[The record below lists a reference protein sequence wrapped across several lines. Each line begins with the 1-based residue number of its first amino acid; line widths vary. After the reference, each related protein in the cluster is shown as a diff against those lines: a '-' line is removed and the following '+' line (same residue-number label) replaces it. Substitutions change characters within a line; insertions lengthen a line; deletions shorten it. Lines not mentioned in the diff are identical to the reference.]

1 MKTIGLIGGM
11 SWESTASYYRI
22 LNEEVRRRLGGFSS
36 AKCILYSVDFA
47 EIEKQQR
54 SGEWEAGGYALNM
67 AAKSLEAAGAD
78 FFIVCTNTM
87 HKVADIITRDI
98 PIPFLHIADM
108 TADAVIERNIHSV
121 GLLGTKYT
129 MSEDFYTS
137 RLVDRG
143 LTVSVP
149 SEADQ
154 DMVNTIIYDE
164 LCGGV
169 IKDSSREE
177 FRRIIASL
185 IDTGIQGVILGC
197 TEIGLLIS
205 PEDVTI
211 PVFDTA
217 EIHALRTVSYA
228 LGDTY

>member
-1 MKTIGLIGGM
+1 MMKTIGLIGGM

-22 LNEEVRRRLGGFSS
+22 LNEEIRRRLGGFSS
-36 AKCILYSVDFA
+36 AKCILYSIDFE

-54 SGEWEAGGYALNM
+54 SGRWEAGGAILNR

-78 FFIVCTNTM
+78 FFILCTNTM
-87 HKVADIITRDI
+87 HKVAEIITRDVH
-98 PIPFLHIADM
+98 IPFLHIADM
-108 TADAVIERNIHSV
+108 TADAVIERSIHSV

-129 MSEDFYTS
+129 MSEDFYIS
-137 RLVDRG
+137 RLTDRG
-143 LTVSVP
+143 LEVSVP
-149 SEADQ
+149 SAADQ
-154 DMVNTIIYDE
+154 DLVNSIIYDE
-164 LCGGV
+164 LCGGI

-177 FRRIIASL
+177 FRRIIASM

-217 EIHALRTVSYA
+217 EIHALRSIAYA
-228 LGDTY
+228 IGEK